1 MTSIMIQDQTTDGH
15 CSEPRMLTVLAEQ
28 ITVREIL
35 RSRVYQEV
43 QDYNLKC
50 NGTFEGLVQPTES
63 ERLLNGFKVRTGRVL
78 DWNEQYARAVEAFEN
93 NRIIMLISDQQATS
107 LDEVVHLRS
116 QQEPVIFLKLV
127 PLVGG

>member
-1 MTSIMIQDQTTDGH
+1 MQSILIQDQSTDGRI
-15 CSEPRMLTVLAEQ
+15 SEPRMLTVLAEI

-43 QDYNLKC
+43 QDYNIQC
-50 NGTFEGLVQPTES
+50 EGTFHGFVQPTES
-63 ERLLNGFKVRTGRVL
+63 EQLLNGFRVKSGRRL
-78 DWNEQYARAVEAFEN
+78 DWNEQYSRAVDAFES
-93 NRIIMLISDQQATS
+93 NRIIILAGDRQAES

-116 QQEPVIFLKLV
+116 QQDPVIFLKLV